1 MHRSH
6 RTPFDVGPI
15 LGVLSVLARRSEVF
29 VRGTPAS
36 EPAGVVGTRRNRQ
49 RAGTNRRQPIPTQA
63 GLRSLLITAH
73 WTIDHDAI
81 VGLPAPRSWNNG
93 IEADLDYD
101 DASPSGPGLVVA
113 VLASVL
119 LA

>member
-1 MHRSH
+1 MSCRSS
-6 RTPFDVGPI
+6 PVG
-15 LGVLSVLARRSEVF
+15 VRHFARH
-29 VRGTPAS
+29 PAS

-63 GLRSLLITAH
+63 GIRSLLITAH

-101 DASPSGPGLVVA
+101 DASLAAEAEVVEAIAHGA
-113 VLASVL
+113 VSEAD
-119 LA
+119 AF